1 MMPRVLVCLD
11 VMDGVVV
18 KGRRFRDLRVV
29 GDPVELACRYES
41 EGADE
46 VVLLD
51 VSASVE
57 GRGALLDV
65 VERTARSLFVPFT
78 VGGGVRSVA
87 DVERL
92 LRCGADKVSVN
103 TAAVERPELLSE
115 AAARFGSQCVV
126 VSIDVASDGGRWVV
140 YTHGGSRRTEL
151 DALEWARCCADRG
164 AGEILL
170 TSIDRDGMRS
180 GYDLE
185 LTRRVVELVG
195 VPVIASGGAGSA
207 DDVARVLT
215 EAGASGALVAGVLHD
230 GVWSVSELKRALGEY
245 GIAVRPVG
253 AA

>member
-1 MMPRVLVCLD
+1 MMQRVLVCLD
-11 VMDGVVV
+11 VRDGVVV

-87 DVERL
+87 DIERL

-126 VSIDVASDGGRWVV
+126 AAIDAAREGSRWVV
-140 YTHGGSRRTEL
+140 YTHGG
-151 DALEWARCCADRG
+151 G
-164 AGEILL
+164 
-170 TSIDRDGMRS
+170 
-180 GYDLE
+180 
-185 LTRRVVELVG
+185 G
-195 VPVIASGGAGSA
+195 VPSWTRSSGRAAAWIG
-207 DDVARVLT
+207 VQAR
-215 EAGASGALVAGVLHD
+215 SC
-230 GVWSVSELKRALGEY
+230 
-245 GIAVRPVG
+245 
-253 AA
+253 

>member
-1 MMPRVLVCLD
+1 MMQRVLVCLD
-11 VMDGVVV
+11 VRDGVVV

-87 DVERL
+87 DIERL

-126 VSIDVASDGGRWVV
+126 AAIDAAREGSRWVV
-140 YTHGGSRRTEL
+140 YTHGGGRRTEL
-151 DALEWARCCADRG
+151 DALEWARCCVDRG

-185 LTRRVVELVG
+185 LTRRVVALVG
-195 VPVIASGGAGSA
+195 VPVIASGGAGVA
-207 DDVARVLT
+207 ADVARAFT
-215 EAGASGALVAGVLHD
+215 EAGASGALVAGMLHD
-230 GVWSVSELKRALGEY
+230 GVCSVSELKRALGEC
-245 GIAVRPVG
+245 GVAVRLVG